1 LPYIDT
7 DRLSILLL
15 DKRPPNARSQIE
27 ESLTGSREIRVA
39 MRRDLEALIENEDFG
54 DIPSQSAQ
62 RIISKVYRLNKKSDV
77 GFRRKNM
84 GSLLFR
90 YFADM
95 TKVFQTVDKALNASG
110 SAFFVIGDTM
120 TVAGGTKVPIKSADV
135 LTETA
140 LALGW
145 TVRERIP
152 ITVTTD
158 KRPHTVNSITDN
170 DIIWCEKTE

>member
-1 LPYIDT
+1 
-7 DRLSILLL
+7 
-15 DKRPPNARSQIE
+15 
-27 ESLTGSREIRVA
+27 
-39 MRRDLEALIENEDFG
+39 
-54 DIPSQSAQ
+54 
-62 RIISKVYRLNKKSDV
+62 
-77 GFRRKNM
+77 M

-95 TKVFQTVDKALNASG
+95 TKVFQTVDKALKARG

-120 TVAGGTKVPIKSADV
+120 TVAGGIQVPIKSADV
-135 LTETA
+135 LAETA

-158 KRPHTVNSITDN
+158 KRPHTRNSIKDN
-170 DIIWCEKTE
+170 DIIWCETA